1 MIMKNI
7 YEFEFENE
15 YFKKRNRELHRRLQ
29 QKESPWQSEV
39 NSLRLR
45 VEWKER
51 SSFFVFGRL
60 CMAHDEM
67 KDIFKMVA
75 PLYNIPCKSFH
86 SVMDSNFND
95 NALKGTWANV
105 IVSKYGPI
113 ESYNIID
120 TVKKLVDEVKKLRG
134 EK

>member
-1 MIMKNI
+1 MKM
-7 YEFEFENE
+7 EELKFENE
-15 YFKKRNRELHRRLQ
+15 HLNKRNRELHRRLQ

-45 VEWKER
+45 LEWKEQSCR
-51 SSFFVFGRL
+51 FAFERM
-60 CMAHDEM
+60 CNAHSEM

-75 PLYNIPCKSFH
+75 SLYDITCKSFH

-95 NALKGTWANV
+95 NTLDGIWANI
-105 IVSKYGPI
+105 IVSRHGPI
-113 ESYNIID
+113 ESYNVID
-120 TVKKLVDEVKKLRG
+120 TVKKLVDEVKKAR